1 MRSLLTLVLTLLA
14 IPAVA
19 ADRSP
24 ADDIVGQWRGT
35 SKCVDLTNYPNC
47 KDELVVYDVARTS
60 SPSQVT
66 MKADKVVDEKRLF
79 MGEFTFTFEAGT
91 GTWAS
96 DLQNERVHMRWRF
109 KVSGDEMSG
118 TLTDLRAADRL
129 VRRVSVRRTRG
140 YPSTSAKLTLTRREH
155 PASSIVTP

>member
-1 MRSLLTLVLTLLA
+1 MRSLMIFVLTLLA

-24 ADDIVGQWRGT
+24 SDEIVGQWRGT

-66 MKADKVVDEKRLF
+66 MKADKVVDGKRLF
-79 MGEFTFTFEAGT
+79 MGEFTFAFEAGT
-91 GTWAS
+91 KTWAS
-96 DLQNERVHMRWRF
+96 ELKNERVQMVWRF
-109 KVSGDEMSG
+109 KVSGGEMTG
-118 TLTDLRAADRL
+118 TLTDGRAANRM
-129 VRRVSVRRTRG
+129 VRRVAVRRA
-140 YPSTSAKLTLTRREH
+140 P
-155 PASSIVTP
+155 